1 MLFLYRINRINRA
14 YLFKKNSK
22 MITMMIHFH
31 HNQNTIIFTT
41 IKIQLI
47 KRIYSKE
54 KIRYK
59 NKQNNAQQ
67 MKVKRVINIKRK

>member
-1 MLFLYRINRINRA
+1 MLCLHRINRINRA
-14 YLFKKNSK
+14 YLFNNNSK
-22 MITMMIHFH
+22 MKTMMIHFH
-31 HNQNTIIFTT
+31 HNQNNIIMTT
-41 IKIQLI
+41 IKIQFMKI
-47 KRIYSKE
+47 IYSKE